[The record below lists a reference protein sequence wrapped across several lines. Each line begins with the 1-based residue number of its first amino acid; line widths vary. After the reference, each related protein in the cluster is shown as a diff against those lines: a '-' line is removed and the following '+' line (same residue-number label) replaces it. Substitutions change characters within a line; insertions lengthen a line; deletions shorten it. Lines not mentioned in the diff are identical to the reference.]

1 MMNRTRTL
9 SLGIGVVCLLCTGC
23 VTAPEI
29 DVIGSFFPAWM
40 VCLTISIVLASLL
53 RVFLL
58 RRQLEPSIE
67 PVALFYPCV
76 VLLLSCLLWLIFYR

>member
-1 MMNRTRTL
+1 MNRTPTL
-9 SLGIGVVCLLCTGC
+9 TLGIGGVCLLCTGC
-23 VTAPEI
+23 ARAPAI

-40 VCLTISIVLASLL
+40 VCLIASIVLASLL

-58 RRQLEPSIE
+58 RRQLEPAIE

-76 VLLLSCLLWLIFYR
+76 VLLLSSLLWLIFYR